1 MSKDDLIDMQ
11 GTVVAVHSGG
21 LYRVQCDAGH
31 EVLAQLSGRM
41 RRFRIKVVPGDR
53 VTVGVSPVRSRSRHH
68 HLPGPLATRPSLN
81 SNTTDRSR
89 RPHGPR
95 RRPRRGPRRGGSS
108 AQPQQLRPASTPL
121 SLEAHPADATPLPYT
136 SLPLDARL
144 QEGIRDLGYTD
155 TRPIQSA
162 VIPLAL
168 AGSDLIAC
176 AETGTG
182 KTAAFVIPTLQT
194 LLTNAIPLAVQAKS
208 RVLVLAP
215 TRELA
220 VQIEDE
226 IHGLAYHTGVTSAAI
241 YGGVEMGPQ
250 ERALKAGVDI
260 IVATP
265 GRLIDHMR
273 QDNADLS
280 GVSLLVLDEADRMM
294 DMGFWPDV
302 RRIIAALPSE
312 RQTLLFSATMPNE
325 VVKDALEITR
335 AAKYVQVGQ
344 RSAPPKSITHQVE
357 EMPAGEKLT
366 WLIEHLRNPG
376 GPVLV
381 FSRTKIGADRLARRL
396 AAAGIKCTAL
406 HADRTQNDRRIA
418 VEGFKGGRYKVL
430 VATDI
435 AARGLDIDGIHT
447 VINYEVPDS
456 SDAYVHRV
464 GRTGRAD
471 EVGHAIT
478 LVAPEERRA
487 LAHVA
492 KAVGLRLE

>member
-1 MSKDDLIDMQ
+1 M
-11 GTVVAVHSGG
+11 A
-21 LYRVQCDAGH
+21 
-31 EVLAQLSGRM
+31 
-41 RRFRIKVVPGDR
+41 
-53 VTVGVSPVRSRSRHH
+53 
-68 HLPGPLATRPSLN
+68 
-81 SNTTDRSR
+81 
-89 RPHGPR
+89 
-95 RRPRRGPRRGGSS
+95 
-108 AQPQQLRPASTPL
+108 
-121 SLEAHPADATPLPYT
+121 
-136 SLPLDARL
+136 LDPRL
-144 QEGIRDLGYTD
+144 QEGIRDLGFAE

-168 AGSDLIAC
+168 AGDDLIAC
-176 AETGTG
+176 AATGTG
-182 KTAAFVIPTLQT
+182 KTAAFVIPTLQK
-194 LLTNAIPLAVQAKS
+194 LLTAARPLQGGGESGAERPAAAEPKS

-226 IHGLAYHTGVTSAAI
+226 IHGLAYHTTITSAAI

-273 QDNADLS
+273 QENADLS
-280 GVSLLVLDEADRMM
+280 AIELLVLDEADRMM

-302 RRIIAALPSE
+302 RRIIAKLPGE

-335 AAKYVQVGQ
+335 GAKYIQVGQ
-344 RSAPPKSITHQVE
+344 RSAPAKSITHQVE
-357 EMPAGEKLT
+357 EMPSGEKLP
-366 WLIEHLRNPG
+366 WLTEHLRTAG

-396 AAAGIKCTAL
+396 AAAGIRCTAL
-406 HADRTQNDRRIA
+406 HADRSQNERRIA
-418 VEGFKGGRYKVL
+418 VEGFKSGRYRVL

-447 VINYEVPDS
+447 VINFEVPDS
-456 SDAYVHRV
+456 PDTYVHRV

-478 LVAPEERRA
+478 LVSPEERHT
-487 LAHVA
+487 LAQVA

>member
-1 MSKDDLIDMQ
+1 M
-11 GTVVAVHSGG
+11 T
-21 LYRVQCDAGH
+21 
-31 EVLAQLSGRM
+31 
-41 RRFRIKVVPGDR
+41 
-53 VTVGVSPVRSRSRHH
+53 
-68 HLPGPLATRPSLN
+68 
-81 SNTTDRSR
+81 
-89 RPHGPR
+89 
-95 RRPRRGPRRGGSS
+95 
-108 AQPQQLRPASTPL
+108 
-121 SLEAHPADATPLPYT
+121 
-136 SLPLDARL
+136 LDARL
-144 QEGIRDLGYTD
+144 QEGIRDLGFVE

-168 AGSDLIAC
+168 AGADLIAC
-176 AETGTG
+176 AQTGTG
-182 KTAAFVIPTLQT
+182 KTAAFVIPTLQRF
-194 LLTNAIPLAVQAKS
+194 LDPGAPRPQASAEAPRKS

-226 IHGLAYHTGVTSAAI
+226 IHGLAYHTTVTSAAV

-273 QDNADLS
+273 QENADLS
-280 GVSLLVLDEADRMM
+280 AIELLVLDEADRMM

-302 RRIIAALPSE
+302 RRIIASLPGSASG

-335 AAKYVQVGQ
+335 DAKYVQVGQ
-344 RSAPPKSITHQVE
+344 RSAPPRRITHQVE
-357 EMPAGEKLT
+357 QMPSGQKLN
-366 WLIEHLRNPG
+366 WLIEHLRRPE

-396 AAAGIKCTAL
+396 QAAGIKCTAL
-406 HADRTQNDRRIA
+406 HADRSQDQRRVA
-418 VEGFKGGRYKVL
+418 VEGFKSGRYKVL

-435 AARGLDIDGIHT
+435 AARGLDIDAIHT
-447 VINYEVPDS
+447 VINFEVPDS
-456 SDAYVHRV
+456 ADTYVHRV

-471 EVGHAIT
+471 AAGHAIT

-487 LAHVA
+487 LAQVA
-492 KAVGLRLE
+492 NAVGLRLE